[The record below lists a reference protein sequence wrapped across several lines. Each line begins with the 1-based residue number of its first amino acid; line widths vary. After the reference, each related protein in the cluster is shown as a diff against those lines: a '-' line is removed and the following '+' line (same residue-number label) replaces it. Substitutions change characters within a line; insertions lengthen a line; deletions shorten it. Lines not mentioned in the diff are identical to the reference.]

1 MKTALL
7 GFVLRRV
14 RRSLWQSRWTHLL
27 TTGTLAIALFVF
39 GAFVLVQ
46 RNIEHQL
53 EAWGDQLEI
62 TAYLKNEA
70 DADATAR
77 LVERVHAWPGIA
89 RVQVIDREQAWRDF
103 QLALGSQS
111 GLLDGLPRNIL
122 PVSLDIKMQHD
133 QSDDLAVRQ
142 FAERL
147 KKEPEI
153 AFVEYPQEWVER
165 LSLVSLGVSWAK
177 WLVGGVL
184 FLATFFIVGSMAKL
198 ALTTRRDEVEILQL
212 VGASEGLIQ
221 VPFLL
226 EGMLLGFAGAVLS
239 LGTLWG
245 VHLLLEAELPALG
258 LWPAPAARL
267 QFLDRAS
274 AGLLIAIGWLLG
286 AAGSL
291 FSLRRFVRVW
301 KSLDGAS

>member
-1 MKTALL
+1 MKAALL

-53 EAWGDQLEI
+53 KGWGDQLEI

-70 DADATAR
+70 DSDTTAR
-77 LVERVHAWPGIA
+77 LVERVHSWPGIA
-89 RVQVIDREQAWRDF
+89 RVQVIDREQAWHDF

-122 PVSLDIKMQHD
+122 PISLDIKIQRD

-165 LSLVSLGVSWAK
+165 LSLISLAVSWAK

-198 ALTTRRDEVEILQL
+198 ALTARRDEVEILQL
-212 VGASEGLIQ
+212 IGASEGLIQ
-221 VPFLL
+221 APFLL
-226 EGMLLGFAGAVLS
+226 EGMILGFAGAVLS

-267 QFLDRAS
+267 QFLDRAG

-286 AAGSL
+286 SAGSL
-291 FSLRRFVRVW
+291 FPLRRFVRAW
-301 KSLDGAS
+301 KPLDGAS

>member
-1 MKTALL
+1 MKAALL

-39 GAFVLVQ
+39 GAFVWVQ

-53 EAWGDQLEI
+53 EGWGDQLEI
-62 TAYLKNEA
+62 IAYLKNEA
-70 DADATAR
+70 DADGTAR
-77 LVERVHAWPGIA
+77 LVERVNSWPGIA
-89 RVQVIDREQAWRDF
+89 RIQVIDREQAWRDF
-103 QLALGSQS
+103 QLALGNQS

-122 PVSLDIKMQHD
+122 PISLDIKIQRD
-133 QSDDLAVRQ
+133 QSDDLTVRQ

-165 LSLVSLGVSWAK
+165 LSLISLAVSWAK

-184 FLATFFIVGSMAKL
+184 FLATFFLVGSMAKL
-198 ALTTRRDEVEILQL
+198 ALTARRDEVEILQL

-221 VPFLL
+221 APFLL
-226 EGMLLGFAGAVLS
+226 EGMILGFAGAVLS
-239 LGTLWG
+239 LGALWG
-245 VHLLLEAELPALG
+245 VQLLLEIELPALG
-258 LWPAPAARL
+258 FWSAPAARL

-274 AGLLIAIGWLLG
+274 AGLLLAIGWLLG

-291 FSLRRFVRVW
+291 FSLRRFVRAW
-301 KSLDGAS
+301 KPLDDAS